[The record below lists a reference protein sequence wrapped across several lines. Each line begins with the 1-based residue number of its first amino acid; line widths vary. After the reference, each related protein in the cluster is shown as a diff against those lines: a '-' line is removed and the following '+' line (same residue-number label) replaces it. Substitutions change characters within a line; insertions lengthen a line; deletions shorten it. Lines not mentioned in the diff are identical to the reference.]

1 MVLVRGSGAHH
12 RLRMAGHSPV
22 YDAVRPGDE
31 VTLTSWRGAIRSVRF
46 GEAVQDTRLSPS
58 TTGGFP
64 WASASRCSPRPAGPV
79 VRVGASRHR
88 AAVRRDWPWWPAGMW
103 VAGTILSVVGIL
115 AGLGGANVP
124 YALLITAVGVL
135 PSAGVGALFVWVL
148 RRRMRRAA
156 DVRDVVAVRPARRR
170 CVRASV
176 HGDVPY
182 SVFGFGYLV
191 VGDGPP
197 AATPDP
203 AGRAALRPLP
213 SSLRVVGVRSLR
225 PDDPE
230 GWPGIYK
237 YDGVV
242 VECRDGEV
250 PVLVGTSR
258 REASS
263 SWAR

>member
-1 MVLVRGSGAHH
+1 
-12 RLRMAGHSPV
+12 
-22 YDAVRPGDE
+22 
-31 VTLTSWRGAIRSVRF
+31 
-46 GEAVQDTRLSPS
+46 
-58 TTGGFP
+58 
-64 WASASRCSPRPAGPV
+64 
-79 VRVGASRHR
+79 
-88 AAVRRDWPWWPAGMW
+88 
-103 VAGTILSVVGIL
+103 
-115 AGLGGANVP
+115 
-124 YALLITAVGVL
+124 
-135 PSAGVGALFVWVL
+135 
-148 RRRMRRAA
+148 MRRAA
-156 DVRDVVAVRPARRR
+156 DVRDVVAVRPERRR

-230 GWPGIYK
+230 EWPGTYK

-250 PVLVGTSR
+250 PVLVGTAR
-258 REASS
+258 REASLVLG
-263 SWAR
+263 ALTAAPTAA